1 MPNRTWMGRA
11 SRCAS
16 FAALFLGLISAMAA
30 LSQEPTTALRKAEAA
45 YRDGRAALARK
56 HLSEAQADF
65 EEVVRLAPQAEQG
78 HSALGVVMVARGHTK
93 EGIRELEK
101 SLAIKS
107 NDSVTEKNL
116 ALAYVQAGLAEK
128 ALPLFARLESSAHI
142 EKRQLTP
149 DVLAGY
155 ARALAATQ
163 RLGPAVE
170 KMRAAVASD
179 QHNAELHDELGS
191 LYALRGDW
199 PVAQQEFAAALQ
211 LNPNLAVAH
220 MHLGVAMQ
228 AQNQNGLD
236 ELARAM
242 QLTPHSA
249 TIALEYGKALAD
261 SGQDSQAIP
270 VFRSIV
276 EREPQF
282 IPASYQLALALQR
295 TGRAQ
300 EAIPLLKKVTAAQPE
315 DAEALT
321 NLGMAL
327 CQIQTAKD
335 AVPIL
340 QRSIALDPHSVTAH
354 QDLAA
359 AYIQLSQFA
368 DAVGEL
374 REALKL
380 APDLPQLHYNLG
392 LALKSQDDPAGAIPE
407 LETAEKLN
415 PSAPEAPYLLG
426 ILYMQTGRYDDA
438 AREMSRSLTL
448 RPQNGDGWA
457 TLGSVYE
464 KLNKLPEAADALH
477 EAIRQMPDQPDAH
490 LTLASV
496 LVKQNQPAEA
506 LAERKVAANLMRANM
521 NRQRAEVAT
530 NSGNS
535 LLESGKVDDA
545 IVQFHDALSYD
556 QNYAAAH
563 LGLANALDRQGKA
576 TEAAMERQRAAS
588 VKTAANP

>member
-1 MPNRTWMGRA
+1 MNRRSQCGSSATIATVLLFGL
-11 SRCAS
+11 
-16 FAALFLGLISAMAA
+16 ALTSPAYSQEPSAA
-30 LSQEPTTALRKAEAA
+30 LSKADAA
-45 YRDGRAALARK
+45 YRAGLAALARRN
-56 HLSEAQADF
+56 LDEAQTDF

-78 HSALGVVMVARGHTK
+78 HSALGAVLVARGRTT
-93 EGIRELEK
+93 EGIRQLEK
-101 SLAIKS
+101 ALALKS
-107 NDSVTEKNL
+107 SDSIAQKNL
-116 ALAYVQAGLAEK
+116 AIAYVQAGSPEK
-128 ALPLFARLESSAHI
+128 ALPLFARLESSARAQKHA
-142 EKRQLTP
+142 LTP

-163 RLGPAVE
+163 QLEAAVE
-170 KMRAAVASD
+170 KMRAALAGD
-179 QHNAELHDELGS
+179 PRNAELHDELGS

-199 PVAQQEFAAALQ
+199 PSAQPEFATAVRLK
-211 LNPNLAVAH
+211 PDMAVAH
-220 MHLGVAMQ
+220 MHLGLAMQ
-228 AQNQNGLD
+228 AQNQSNGLE
-236 ELARAM
+236 ELARAE
-242 QLTPHSA
+242 QLAPGNP
-249 TIALEYGKALAD
+249 TIALEYGKALAA

-270 VFRSIV
+270 VFRSIL
-276 EREPQF
+276 EREPEF
-282 IPASYQLALALQR
+282 IEADYQLGLALQR
-295 TGRAQ
+295 SGQAQ
-300 EAIPLLKKVTAAQPE
+300 DAVLLLKQVVAAQPNN
-315 DAEALT
+315 AEALT

-335 AVPIL
+335 AVSVL
-340 QRSIALDPHSVTAH
+340 QRSLALDPNSVTAH

-359 AYIQLSQFA
+359 AYVQLSQFD
-368 DAVGEL
+368 DAVREL
-374 REALKL
+374 REAIKL

-392 LALKSQDDPAGAIPE
+392 LALKSQDDAADAIPE

-438 AREMSRSLTL
+438 AREMSWSLKL

-464 KLNKLPEAADALH
+464 KLNKLPEAVDALH
-477 EAIRQMPDQPDAH
+477 EAIQQMPDQPDAH

-506 LAERKVAANLMRANM
+506 RAERKIAADLMRANM

-535 LLESGKVDDA
+535 LLQDGKVDEA
-545 IVQFHDALSYD
+545 IVQFQDALSYD
-556 QNYAAAH
+556 PNYAEAH

-576 TEAAMERQRAAS
+576 TEAALERQKAALA
-588 VKTAANP
+588 KTAASP